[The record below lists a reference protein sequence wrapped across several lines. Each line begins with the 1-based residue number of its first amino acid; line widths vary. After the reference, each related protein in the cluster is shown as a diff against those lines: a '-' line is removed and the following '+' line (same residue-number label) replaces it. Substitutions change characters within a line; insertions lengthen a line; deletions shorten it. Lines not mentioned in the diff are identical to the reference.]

1 MGISFQT
8 ARRWRKKFLRGANQG
23 GRLGP
28 EACITAG
35 LIVLLEKNIVF
46 VYVVLEAVKLYN
58 RFTILYGA
66 ASPLKKKKIPIGGI
80 L

>member
-8 ARRWRKKFLRGANQG
+8 ARRWRKNFVRGASQG

-28 EACITAG
+28 GACITTG
-35 LIVLLEKNIVF
+35 LIVLLEKEIIF
-46 VYVVLEAVKLYN
+46 VYVVFKAVKLYN
-58 RFTILYGA
+58 HFTILYGA
-66 ASPLKKKKIPIGGI
+66 ASPLKKRKF